1 MSAPTT
7 EVLAV
12 EVKNHK
18 ERLDKHEKLI
28 DGIRNRLPN
37 WALLVI
43 SALTAAIG
51 ALIGGAV

>member
-7 EVLAV
+7 ETLDVRV
-12 EVKNHK
+12 EQNK

-51 ALIGGAV
+51 VMIGGLV